1 MAKAKTTR
9 KTATKTTAKAKAPAR
24 KAKTTTIKRGDETP
38 EAKASTEEQQA
49 AAEKMFKDADEASL
63 RGLPP
68 DMTVEQHDALVRK
81 AALGG

>member
-9 KTATKTTAKAKAPAR
+9 AKAKARTTAKAKAPA
-24 KAKTTTIKRGDETP
+24 AKTTTLKRGDETP
-38 EAKASTEEQQA
+38 EAKATTAEQKA
-49 AAEKMFKDADEASL
+49 AAEKMFKDADEAAL

-68 DMTVEQHDALVRK
+68 DLTVEQHEALVRK